1 MLLLSEF
8 HQNMKS
14 GMITVEV
21 VFEGVRFRPVVFTPL
36 MASEGLLP
44 LVLLTGKGSESQT
57 LFDCGYRWTCDGG
70 FFGFIVI
77 PHFILTLTEKKSLN
91 SYKALSYNSF
101 FSFEYWIWKPL
112 MKKSVAKKWMK
123 TGEISL
129 KKKMFVEIYL

>member
-1 MLLLSEF
+1 MILIRRSEVNFEFRREKVLVFCIKKRMLLLSEF

-57 LFDCGYRWTCDGG
+57 LFDCGYR
-70 FFGFIVI
+70 
-77 PHFILTLTEKKSLN
+77 
-91 SYKALSYNSF
+91 
-101 FSFEYWIWKPL
+101 
-112 MKKSVAKKWMK
+112 
-123 TGEISL
+123 
-129 KKKMFVEIYL
+129 

>member
-44 LVLLTGKGSESQT
+44 LVLLTGKGSESQKPFLIVVIDELVT
-57 LFDCGYRWTCDGG
+57 EAFLALLLFP
-70 FFGFIVI
+70 IV
-77 PHFILTLTEKKSLN
+77 FLTLTEKN
-91 SYKALSYNSF
+91 
-101 FSFEYWIWKPL
+101 P
-112 MKKSVAKKWMK
+112 
-123 TGEISL
+123 
-129 KKKMFVEIYL
+129 